1 MSKLLRYFIPGATY
15 FVTPVTYR
23 RKPILIENI
32 NLLYDSI
39 KEAKEKSH
47 FQISAWV
54 VLPQH
59 MHLIITPKNN
69 DLDNIMRIIK
79 LRFSYNYRLK
89 NKLYRCTLWQRRCWD
104 HIIRDQEDLNRHID
118 YIHYNPVKH
127 ECINDPF
134 LWEPSSIGLFLKN
147 GFYTRDWG
155 VRDFNFK
162 GFNFGE

>member
-79 LRFSYNYRLK
+79 LRFSYKYRLK
-89 NKLYRCTLWQRRCWD
+89 NKLYRCTLWQRRYWD

-127 ECINDPF
+127 ECINDPLF
-134 LWEPSSIGLFLKN
+134 MGAVLNRSFLKEWLLYKRLGSS
-147 GFYTRDWG
+147 GF
-155 VRDFNFK
+155 
-162 GFNFGE
+162 